1 MGKFKDINEANAGQ
15 PYVVVRNNQVEL
27 RKSNVSGPVQL
38 FAQGAVSAI
47 LSGDTIIV
55 TFKDGRVGEY
65 RLNPGNNTV
74 MHVRNI

>member
-1 MGKFKDINEANAGQ
+1 MGKFKDLQEANNGQ

-47 LSGDTIIV
+47 LSGDAIIV
-55 TFKDGRVGEY
+55 TFKDGKVGEY

-74 MHVRNI
+74 NHVRTV